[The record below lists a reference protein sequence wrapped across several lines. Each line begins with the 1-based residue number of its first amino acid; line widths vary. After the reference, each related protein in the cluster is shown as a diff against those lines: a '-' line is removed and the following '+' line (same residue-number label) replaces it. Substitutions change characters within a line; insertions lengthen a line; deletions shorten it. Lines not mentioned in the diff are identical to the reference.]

1 MRVVDTDIAG
11 IRIIEPDVFED
22 ARGFFME
29 IYQRQRYAEYGM
41 DVDFVQDNIS
51 FSSAGTLR
59 GLHYQYPFS
68 QEKLVH
74 VLAGEVYDVAVDVRR
89 GSPTFGR
96 WVGAALSS
104 VNRRQFFIPKG
115 FAHGFCVLSKTA
127 LVTYKCGDYYYSEAD
142 RTLRWDDPALA
153 IDWGIKSPLLSPK
166 DAAAPFLKD
175 ISSDCLPVY
184 GEFK

>member
-11 IRIIEPDVFED
+11 IHIIEPDVFED

-29 IYQRQRYAEYGM
+29 IYQRQRYAEYGV
-41 DVDFVQDNIS
+41 DVDFVQDNLS

-74 VLAGEVYDVAVDVRR
+74 VLAGEVHDVAVDVRR

-96 WVGAALSS
+96 WVGVTLSS
-104 VNRRQFFIPKG
+104 ANRRQLFIPKG
-115 FAHGFCVLSKTA
+115 FAHGFLVLSDTA
-127 LVTYKCGDYYYSEAD
+127 LVTYKCGDYYHSEAD
-142 RTLRWDDPALA
+142 RNLRWDDPALA

-166 DAAAPFLKD
+166 DAAAPCLKD
-175 ISSDCLPVY
+175 ISSDYLPVY
-184 GEFK
+184 GEFE